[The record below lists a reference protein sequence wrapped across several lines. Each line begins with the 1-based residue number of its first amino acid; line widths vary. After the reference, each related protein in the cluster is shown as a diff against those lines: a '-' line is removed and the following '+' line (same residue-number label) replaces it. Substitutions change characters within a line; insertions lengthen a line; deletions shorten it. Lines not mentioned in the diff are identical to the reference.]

1 MLNFLDKKLPHS
13 VFEAV
18 LVVFF
23 FVSFITKRWNFTV
36 CDFLPFVC
44 RLAYRFV
51 SIAIYNTSFAFHS
64 VSLRII
70 ALLFLNRTDSFFCL
84 IKTGKKMNDVC
95 FF

>member
-1 MLNFLDKKLPHS
+1 MLNFLEKKLPHRL
-13 VFEAV
+13 FEAV

-23 FVSFITKRWNFTV
+23 FVSFIKKRWNFTV

-44 RLAYRFV
+44 RLVYRFL
-51 SIAIYNTSFAFHS
+51 SIAIYNTSFALLS

-84 IKTGKKMNDVC
+84 IKTGKK
-95 FF
+95 